1 MLFLVKN
8 TEYFKDKK
16 ITIVG
21 LARSGLACA
30 NLLYDLGA
38 RVYVSD
44 NQDNRLTAA
53 NLKKLK
59 SEKIKAELGK
69 HTPGFIK
76 DKDLIVVSPGVSNES
91 EAVIWAGEFNIPVI
105 SEIELGFLLCPA
117 QIIAITGSSGK
128 TTVTTLIGEIL
139 KAKQVKA
146 VVCGNIG
153 NPFCAEL
160 DKLRPGD
167 YVSLEVSSFQL
178 ERIDKFRPKI
188 ALILNLTRNHLDR
201 YSDMQEYI
209 NAKKRIFMNQ
219 ENSDYLILNG
229 EDEELIKIGREARS
243 KVIYFSK
250 GEQLNPNQA
259 AVVEVGSILG
269 IEKELCLKVFADF
282 KGIEHRM
289 EEIAELNN
297 VKFINDSKATTAE
310 SAIWAIENIK
320 RPIVLIAG
328 GRHKGIDYSMI
339 LKSARKKVKK
349 VVLIGEAKE
358 LIADALEGSLAFERA
373 DTMQEAV
380 SRAFSIASPG
390 DCVLLSPMC
399 SSFDMF
405 SDYEERGRV
414 FKEAVS
420 SLELKMDCR

>member
-1 MLFLVKN
+1 VKN

>member
-1 MLFLVKN
+1 VKN

-105 SEIELGFLLCPA
+105 SEIELGFLLCPP

>member
-1 MLFLVKN
+1 MIFKINGCFARDTPVPMFDGSVKM
-8 TEYFKDKK
+8 
-16 ITIVG
+16 
-21 LARSGLACA
+21 S
-30 NLLYDLGA
+30 
-38 RVYVSD
+38 
-44 NQDNRLTAA
+44 QDISRGDVLIGDDG
-53 NLKKLK
+53 K
-59 SEKIKAELGK
+59 SREVRA
-69 HTPGFIK
+69 
-76 DKDLIVVSPGVSNES
+76 S
-91 EAVIWAGEFNIPVI
+91 
-105 SEIELGFLLCPA
+105 
-117 QIIAITGSSGK
+117 
-128 TTVTTLIGEIL
+128 TVTTLIGKIL
-139 KAKQVKA
+139 EAKQEKA

-178 ERIDKFRPKI
+178 EHINKFRPKI

-201 YSDMQEYI
+201 YGNMQEYI

-219 ENSDYLILNG
+219 EKSDYLVLNG
-229 EDEELIKIGREARS
+229 EDEELIKVGREARPR
-243 KVIYFSK
+243 VIYFFK
-250 GEQLNPNQA
+250 EEGLNPNQA
-259 AVVEVGSILG
+259 AVLEVGSILG

-282 KGIEHRM
+282 KGLEHRM
-289 EEIAELNN
+289 EEVAELNN

-310 SAIWAIENIK
+310 SVIWAIENIK

-339 LKSARKKVKK
+339 LESARKKVKK
-349 VVLIGEAKE
+349 VILIGEARDI
-358 LIADALEGSLAFERA
+358 IADALGGSLALERA

-380 SRAFSIASPG
+380 SKAFSIASPG

-405 SDYEERGRV
+405 FDYEDRGRI

-420 SLELKMDCR
+420 SLALKMNCR

>member
-1 MLFLVKN
+1 MKN